1 MSLQLWL
8 PLTGNL
14 NNNGLADATITNSG
28 ATVDA
33 MGKIGSCYRFNK
45 NAYLSVNKEV
55 ASTNISGEGS
65 FCLWL
70 KINSFNTNWDTYV
83 QIGLG
88 TTPWAAY
95 IMGLLRS
102 GASSNKLAFTISNTS
117 TSSSDSY
124 KTPDLTLGQWYHI
137 ACVYREGHCLIYI
150 NGSLHQDYTTTIVP
164 KFSSVASIVLG
175 GLSSTYKSDCYLN
188 DFRYYDHALST
199 KEVKEI
205 SKALILHM
213 PLDNNGIGNPNLI
226 NSSVDTTG
234 RTITGW
240 EANQN
245 VTFSIV
251 EQDGVQK
258 IKCKSA
264 QSTSTPGMKCRV
276 TGLTANTSYTISC
289 RVQTFNL
296 SSGVSLQIWK
306 TSSSAAISSIGYTQ
320 YANET
325 KISLT
330 FNTGSETSILIYL
343 FMYGVTTESYI
354 LARNFKLE
362 LGTIASQ
369 YVPNIESDNI
379 VYDTSGYCNNG
390 TYSTNRPTPDADSP
404 RYSSSM
410 LFNGS
415 NNFII
420 CGRGSFV
427 RDAITVNF
435 WAYMAN
441 WGSYTRAASCTE
453 GGGWNFEP
461 GSGSKMNF
469 AMGTGVSGCTYKSA
483 LAEQTFASLSGW
495 VMFTGTYDGFAT
507 KIYIN
512 GVLSNTNNAYTTKTP
527 IFYNANNGLFI
538 GAEAGSSPTAPVGS
552 YFNGKIS
559 DFRIYAT
566 ALSADDIADL
576 YNKPISIDNTGKVFA
591 LDYTEM

>member
-8 PLTGNL
+8 PLTGTL

-33 MGKIGSCYRFNK
+33 MGKIGSCYSFSGT
-45 NAYLSVNKEV
+45 YLSTNNPLSSPCSQFSVAGWVKLNTGFVVNNGFHIISFQESYNRICVSKDGAAV
-55 ASTNISGEGS
+55 RVLLNNSGTNIAVSS
-65 FCLWL
+65 NAL
-70 KINSFNTNWDTYV
+70 NSFVVAGEWNHYAV
-83 QIGLG
+83 
-88 TTPWAAY
+88 
-95 IMGLLRS
+95 
-102 GASSNKLAFTISNTS
+102 
-117 TSSSDSY
+117 
-124 KTPDLTLGQWYHI
+124 
-137 ACVYREGHCLIYI
+137 VYNAGKIWIYI
-150 NGSLHQDYTTTIVP
+150 NGQLDAERTVTPT
-164 KFSSVASIVLG
+164 SVTFPNSPIRIG
-175 GLSSTYKSDCYLN
+175 THSTEVATGCLN
-188 DFRYYDHALST
+188 DFRLYDHALSA

-205 SKALILHM
+205 SKALIMHM
-213 PLDNNGIGNPNLI
+213 PLDNNGGGKPNLLI
-226 NSSVDTTG
+226 DTAKGAGQVKTTYNLWDYNFSQALVNG
-234 RTITGW
+234 TTYTITCKMTMTSEKKSFAVYHSGGSIICGNW
-240 EANQN
+240 VANKG
-245 VTFSIV
+245 
-251 EQDGVQK
+251 DGIYTYSFV
-258 IKCKSA
+258 
-264 QSTSTPGMKCRV
+264 
-276 TGLTANTSYTISC
+276 AN
-289 RVQTFNL
+289 
-296 SSGVSLQIWK
+296 
-306 TSSSAAISSIGYTQ
+306 
-320 YANET
+320 AN
-325 KISLT
+325 
-330 FNTGSETSILIYL
+330 
-343 FMYGVTTESYI
+343 M
-354 LARNFKLE
+354 
-362 LGTIASQ
+362 ASQ
-369 YVPNIESDNI
+369 TSGAGYGYARVYVSNNNGAQGSTALSGSAGVEWIKIEEGSKFTGYCPNTADAAYSVLGFDSNT

-404 RYSSSM
+404 RYGSCM

-495 VMFTGTYDGFAT
+495 VMFTGTYDGFTT

-512 GVLSNTNNAYTTKTP
+512 GVLSGTNEAYTTKTP
-527 IFYNANNGLFI
+527 IFYNSANGLFI
-538 GAEAGSSPTAPVGS
+538 GAEAGGSPTAPVGS

-566 ALSADDIADL
+566 ALSAEDIADL

-591 LDYTEM
+591 MDYIEM